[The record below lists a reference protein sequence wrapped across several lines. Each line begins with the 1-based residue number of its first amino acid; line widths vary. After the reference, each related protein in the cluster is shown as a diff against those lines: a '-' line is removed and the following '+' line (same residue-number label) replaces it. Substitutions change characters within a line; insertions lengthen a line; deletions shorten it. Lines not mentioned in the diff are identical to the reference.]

1 MPLLNYTTTVPA
13 QRTIEQIQRLLV
25 KHGAKAIM
33 TEYDNNREITGLAF
47 RVNSAHGELPIRL
60 PVKVEAVEAILYRDW
75 DEGRMERKYTREGHA
90 RRVAWRIM
98 KDWLEVQMALIETE
112 MVTMAEV
119 FLSYVQVGEG
129 ISVYKAL
136 SDRRFQLPPG
146 RSD

>member
-1 MPLLNYTTTVPA
+1 MPLLDYTTTVPA

-33 TEYDNNREITGLAF
+33 TEYDGDREISGLAF
-47 RVNSAHGELPIRL
+47 KVNSPHGDLPIRL
-60 PVKVEAVEAILYRDW
+60 PINVEAVEAVLYRDW
-75 DEGRMERKYTREGHA
+75 DQRKMERKYTKEGHA

-119 FLSYVQVGEG
+119 FLSYVQVSEG
-129 ISVYKAL
+129 KTMYQAL
-136 SDRRFQLPPG
+136 TDRHFQLPQG
-146 RSD
+146 RD